1 MTVLYVVL
9 GIIGLLLLIAIVKA
23 ILFVPKKEEKIVIEE
38 VKVDVDKAAADLSEM
53 VKCRTISYIQE
64 LYL

>member
-23 ILFVPKKEEKIVIEE
+23 ILFVPKKEQNIAIEE
-38 VKVDVDKAAADLSEM
+38 VKVDVVASGATWPRS
-53 VKCRTISYIQE
+53 RR
-64 LYL
+64 